1 MTTSGTSSSS
11 QVQPLAIRRSNH
23 LITISHPHHPYYLV
37 CILHFRDS
45 LFVWLG
51 EAPMGAVGE
60 AQRSNSER
68 LPDGEVSKEE
78 EELLARAKASLSEED
93 QRQLEVDR
101 QMEEELSKALAA
113 AGRDGG
119 GGARGAL
126 EEDEIARQS
135 KGFLA
140 KEWAVA
146 MYKEGLPPIS
156 TSLYRTPS
164 DLALP
169 ISRRLSKRL
178 GIPQLHLTLSLPGD
192 LLPEGNMPA
201 PPGANQAIMAIEK
214 GLEEAI
220 REALADPRPAS
231 V

>member
-1 MTTSGTSSSS
+1 MTTS
-11 QVQPLAIRRSNH
+11 QPSCSAAAVPLEIKRSNH

-51 EAPMGAVGE
+51 EAPMGAVAE
-60 AQRSNSER
+60 AERSQTGSEQQVNGGGSSE
-68 LPDGEVSKEE
+68 DA
-78 EELLARAKASLSEED
+78 ELLARAKASLSEED

-113 AGRDGG
+113 AGRDAG
-119 GGARGAL
+119 GGAGGPI

-146 MYKEGLPPIS
+146 MIKEGLVSSMQGNPDTTACPVVFPPAGS
-156 TSLYRTPS
+156 S
-164 DLALP
+164 
-169 ISRRLSKRL
+169 
-178 GIPQLHLTLSLPGD
+178 
-192 LLPEGNMPA
+192 
-201 PPGANQAIMAIEK
+201 
-214 GLEEAI
+214 
-220 REALADPRPAS
+220 
-231 V
+231 

>member
-1 MTTSGTSSSS
+1 MVRRGWEGSNKRPTATASGAEILFRPDVVTPPLEAHIHFFLALISTVRSHLAATRNTMTTSGTSSSS

-23 LITISHPHHPYYLV
+23 LITISHPHRPYYLV

-60 AQRSNSER
+60 AQRSNSEQFSN
-68 LPDGEVSKEE
+68 GEASKED

-119 GGARGAL
+119 GGAGGAL

-146 MYKEGLPPIS
+146 MYKEGIV
-156 TSLYRTPS
+156 
-164 DLALP
+164 
-169 ISRRLSKRL
+169 SRCK
-178 GIPQLHLTLSLPGD
+178 
-192 LLPEGNMPA
+192 
-201 PPGANQAIMAIEK
+201 AN
-214 GLEEAI
+214 
-220 REALADPRPAS
+220 
-231 V
+231 